1 MLLFEASNVIEYIIM
16 EIKLLI
22 SSTLNQYLLQWY
34 DVINE
39 FCFKS
44 DVI

>member
-22 SSTLNQYLLQWY
+22 SATLNQSLA
-34 DVINE
+34 VI
-39 FCFKS
+39 
-44 DVI
+44 